1 MDSNEEQKETA
12 PEQAAEQYVVAR
24 RYRDLPD
31 AALAKSM
38 LDSAGIE
45 CVLGDEATVRMDWL
59 WSNAVGGVKVWV
71 KEKDLAEAK
80 ALLGSDEIP
89 GTTPT
94 NA

>member
-1 MDSNEEQKETA
+1 MDSNEKQVEGEA
-12 PEQAAEQYVVAR
+12 AAEQYVVAR

-80 ALLGSDEIP
+80 ALLGSDEVP

-94 NA
+94 SA